1 MKKFFALF
9 LLSISLVF
17 TSCSSLFDGQ
27 LQRGNRV
34 VIKIPGKETKISSR
48 NIYEEAPTDADYE
61 KASFTVR
68 LIPETG
74 KILSQTITGAGMVIF
89 ENVTPG
95 NWQADCTVSIDGK
108 EEFAFAISEVRKIK
122 KGEETSIPLTL
133 SFNTI
138 ESIDKI
144 EISKNY
150 KPLEYDLGDEI
161 TKNNL
166 NLDFDVTL
174 TNGYT
179 RTYSVEEMKAA
190 RVINS
195 ETHGFIRADV
205 SDPDNIVPVM
215 ESDTSEIAE
224 KFYYFIKYNFFHSVW
239 GEQKETAVPVILNAK
254 KPVIITQ
261 PVSTNYD
268 EVVNAKKFQF
278 VIESDLDEEETVS
291 YEWFSGESC
300 YSTDRVFNY
309 DSTTNPN
316 SVSYSSNGLEY
327 QYFYCRVTNTEP
339 EGVNGKNSVST
350 DSRKVVLEKWWESNP
365 AGNQRYCLQDAKVCF
380 NGTEFVA
387 NREKGIL
394 FPTPD
399 QFYVER
405 FYVQEEGN
413 RAVSSFR
420 YYDNEEYNITVEPV
434 DNYDCY
440 GNVPYIVTY
449 TIPQHKIDKNT
460 IIPAETYKTIVY
472 IKTVFESVPVVN
484 EPTYAFNVN
493 GNYFSKRKYDFTYSK
508 YYVLKDSGN
517 YEEFNYGE
525 LYEDYIK
532 AIVLDELY
540 TTVHYYN
547 NTLSDSDPVIASEF
561 NMDSIT
567 IPKPE
572 TKEDFINIT
581 SRAQVGINDSW
592 EIKNTIQETTETY
605 GMHPYKIRYYLS
617 EEDFKTIENRKDLN
631 IYLEIINTVS
641 KKYEGWVKN
650 KEPVISSTKDQMI
663 TYSRY
668 D

>member
-95 NWQADCTVSIDGK
+95 NWQADCTVSIKGK
-108 EEFAFAISEVRKIK
+108 EDFAFAISDVYVIK
-122 KGEETSIPLTL
+122 KGADTSIPLTL

-150 KPLEYDLGDEI
+150 NPLEYDLGDEI
-161 TKNNL
+161 NKNNL

-174 TNGYT
+174 KNGYT
-179 RTYSVEEMKAA
+179 RTYSVQEMEAA
-190 RVINS
+190 KVINS
-195 ETHGFIRADV
+195 EDHYFIEADV
-205 SDPDNIVPVM
+205 SDPDNVVPVM
-215 ESDTSEIAE
+215 DGDTSIIAE
-224 KFYYFIKYNFFHSVW
+224 KFNYFIKFEFTNNSWSDSKY
-239 GEQKETAVPVILNAK
+239 TAVPVILNAK
-254 KPVIITQ
+254 KPVIIEQ
-261 PVSTNYD
+261 PKSTNFYD
-268 EVVNAKKFQF
+268 VIITENNTYKAKFE
-278 VIESDLDEEETVS
+278 ITTDLDDTDTVS
-291 YEWFSGESC
+291 YEWFSGNEC
-300 YSTDRVFNY
+300 YSTDKICDYKIIIRQSGTAWPL
-309 DSTTNPN
+309 D
-316 SVSYSSNGLEY
+316 Y

-339 EGVNGKNSVST
+339 EGVNGKNSVFT
-350 DSRKVVLEKWWESNP
+350 DSRKVVLEKWYERDLAVNHL
-365 AGNQRYCLQDAKVCF
+365 YYLKDAKVCF
-380 NGTEFVA
+380 DDTEFIA
-387 NREKGIL
+387 SSEKTC
-394 FPTPD
+394 PSPD
-399 QFYVER
+399 QFYVKRTYDQGLYHE
-405 FYVQEEGN
+405 
-413 RAVSSFR
+413 VSSFR

-449 TIPQHKIDKNT
+449 TIPQHKIDKDT
-460 IIPAETYKTIVY
+460 IIPAETYKEIVY

-517 YEEFNYGE
+517 YEEFN
-525 LYEDYIK
+525 YEDYIK